1 MPQAASNKILPIA
14 KEGYPFILPLL
25 GLSAVLFWLGFACSG
40 SFCLATGLFCVFFF
54 RDPERDIPADPRA
67 VVSPADGRV
76 IDITQTEVPGFSE
89 PLTKVSIFLSVFNV
103 HVNRSPIAG
112 KVEAFNYI
120 PGKFVA
126 AWADKAS
133 SDNERT
139 EIIFAG
145 KQGRVMVKQIA
156 GLIARRIVWWI
167 NTGDMME
174 KGQRIGL
181 IRFGSRVEIFLPQTV
196 TELKVSKGDVVKG
209 GKSIIAL
216 I

>member
-1 MPQAASNKILPIA
+1 MPQTSSNRLLPIA
-14 KEGYPFILPLL
+14 KEGYPFIIPLL
-25 GLSAVLFWLGFACSG
+25 GLGVVLLWLGGLYSG
-40 SFCLATGLFCVFFF
+40 LFCLGTGLFCVFFF
-54 RDPERDIPADPRA
+54 RDPERDIPNDPRA

-76 IDITQTEVPGFSE
+76 IGIEQKEIAGFSE
-89 PLTKVSIFLSVFNV
+89 PVIKVSIFLSVFNV

-112 KVEAFNYI
+112 KVESFNYI
-120 PGKFVA
+120 PGKFAA

-139 EIIFAG
+139 EIIIAAE
-145 KQGRVMVKQIA
+145 QGRVMVKQIA

-167 NTGDMME
+167 HPGDVME

-181 IRFGSRVEIFLPQTV
+181 IRFGSRVEIFLPQAV